1 MTIRL
6 TGKDALAEA
15 HYADINPEVLV
26 NTKFYNER
34 NGKHFIL
41 DPHEAL
47 EMVERRAM
55 KPEELSC
62 EALSVWEHLE
72 RAGGASG
79 FLYIHPGSKTVL
91 VLTRDH
97 GSRLAEGVRGF
108 AVKSSVFDGASWWA
122 KNSPISDPDLDWVE
136 FIGRLQPR
144 LPLRKQAWQ
153 QDGDLRRHAREIA
166 VSLINLFGLDPDS
179 IGKYARAKGVVR
191 YDREIQSYGGDLLDM
206 VLDQIRK
213 TPSKA
218 GEEDFPGRTP
228 RHSPF
233 PSVAGHPE

>member
-26 NTKFYNER
+26 NTKFYNEQ

-47 EMVERRAM
+47 EMVERRAL
-55 KPEELSC
+55 KPENLSC

-72 RAGGASG
+72 REGGRSG
-79 FLYIHPGSKTVL
+79 FLHIHPGSKTVL
-91 VLTRDH
+91 VLTRDQ

-122 KNSPISDPDLDWVE
+122 KNSPMTDPDLDWEE

-153 QDGDLRRHAREIA
+153 QDGDLRRHAREISA
-166 VSLINLFGLDPDS
+166 ALISLFELDPDS
-179 IGKYARAKGVVR
+179 IGDDLRAKEVVR
-191 YDREIQSYGGDLLDM
+191 FQGELQSTGGELLDM
-206 VLDQIRK
+206 VLEQIRK
-213 TPSKA
+213 IPSRA
-218 GEEDFPGRTP
+218 GEEDFPGRTTW
-228 RHSPF
+228 HTPF
-233 PSVAGHPE
+233 PSATRHPG